1 VPKDVRAQARR
12 LLRHY
17 PCEYLMNVIAEREDG
32 DSNILAPKVF
42 GKRFI

>member
-1 VPKDVRAQARR
+1 
-12 LLRHY
+12 
-17 PCEYLMNVIAEREDG
+17 MNVIAEREDG